1 MTAPAYA
8 LALSLLV
15 TAPLL
20 APGYLLLRD
29 AVSTPRSHMS
39 DAALGLSEAAPRA
52 LPQDFAV
59 ALASAVLDGGVV
71 VKVLLMAGLWLS
83 GWGAARL
90 ATLVMPDAGVAGQCV
105 AATIA
110 IWNPYV
116 AERLLQGHWSLLVG
130 YGCLP
135 WVATAMLRLR
145 TSTDTPWVGVCAL
158 VFWMALAGLT
168 PTGLMLAATVA
179 LTCVFAPGTGRS
191 RWLCAAV
198 GLGAAVLVA
207 LPWLTA
213 AAVADS
219 LSSSQ
224 AAGVPAFAAR
234 AEPGL
239 GTLASLA
246 SLGGIWNAEAV
257 PASRTTLFAVVAA
270 VVLLGIVALGL
281 PVVLR
286 RPVAVPL
293 LVLAAVAV
301 VLPAAMAT
309 GPGLAFVETTVR
321 ALPGLGVVRDA
332 QKWVA
337 LAVPGYALAGAA
349 AVVTLRGRLP
359 AAATAAICCAA
370 LVATL
375 PDLAWGVGGKMS
387 AVHYPP
393 GWAAAAAMINEDPQ
407 PVAVLPVGSFRR
419 FAWAG
424 DAPVLDPLPR
434 WVRAEVLTSGDL
446 TVAGRTVPGE
456 GDRAREVQQLL
467 LTGADREK
475 LTNAG
480 VGWVVVESE
489 GESTP
494 LALPVAYRDSDLAVY
509 RIGGDHP
516 PASGRGIV
524 LAAHWVWLALLIGA
538 AGVTLWRVFER
549 FSAVVLQ
556 PRAKRRR

>member
-20 APGYLLLRD
+20 TPGYLLLRD
-29 AVSTPRSHMS
+29 AVSTPRSHLS
-39 DAALGLSEAAPRA
+39 DSALGLSEAAPRA
-52 LPQDFAV
+52 LPQDFALV
-59 ALASAVLDGGVV
+59 LASAVLDGGVV
-71 VKVLLMAGLWLS
+71 VKVLLVAGMWS
-83 GWGAARL
+83 AGWGAARL
-90 ATLVMPDAGVAGQCV
+90 ATLVLPDAGVAGQCV

-116 AERLLQGHWSLLVG
+116 AERLLQGHWSLVVG

-179 LTCVFAPGTGRS
+179 LTCVFAWGSGRS
-191 RWLCAAV
+191 RRFCAAV

-224 AAGVPAFAAR
+224 AEGVPMFAAR

-286 RPVAVPL
+286 RRVALPL

-309 GPGLAFVETTVR
+309 GPGMAFVEATVR

-349 AVVTLRGRLP
+349 SVVALRDRLP
-359 AAATAAICCAA
+359 AAATASICCAA

-387 AVHYPP
+387 AVNYPP
-393 GWAAAAAMINEDPQ
+393 GWATAAAMINDDPR
-407 PVAVLPVGSFRR
+407 PVAVLPVDSVRR

-424 DAPVLDPLPR
+424 DSPVLDPLPR
-434 WVRAEVLTSGDL
+434 WVRAEVLTTGDL

-475 LTNAG
+475 LASAG
-480 VGWVVVESE
+480 VGWVVVESG

-494 LALPVAYRDSDLAVY
+494 LALPVAYRDNDLTVY
-509 RIGGDHP
+509 RIGGDLP

-524 LAAHWVWLALLIGA
+524 LAAHLVWLALLFGSGA
-538 AGVTLWRVFER
+538 L
-549 FSAVVLQ
+549 AVWLRLATRRH
-556 PRAKRRR
+556 PHAK